1 MATKQ
6 PRGIRNHNPGNI
18 RISNDKWQGLAPVQ
32 TDGAFFQ
39 FTDATYGI
47 RALARLLI
55 NYQDKYNLRTI
66 TQIINRWAPPSENN
80 TQAYIDQV
88 EKHTGFN
95 AYDFLDM
102 HKYEHLE
109 PLVRAIILHE
119 NGTQPYT
126 DSQITK
132 GLVLAGVEPRK
143 QELSKSKTIKAA
155 QVAGAATVITPFAD
169 VVAQVAPA
177 FGLLGAIAQYAP
189 YVLAI
194 IAVAAIGF
202 IVWDRIDDR
211 RKGIR

>member
-1 MATKQ
+1 MTTKQ

-18 RISNDKWQGLAPVQ
+18 RISKDKWQGLAPVQ

-66 TQIINRWAPPSENN
+66 EKIINRWAPTNENN

-88 EKHTGFN
+88 AKNTGFN
-95 AYDFLDM
+95 AYDTLDM

-155 QVAGAATVITPFAD
+155 QVAGAATVITPIAD
-169 VVAQVAPA
+169 AVAQAAPA
-177 FGLLGAIAQYAP
+177 FGLLGTVAQYAP